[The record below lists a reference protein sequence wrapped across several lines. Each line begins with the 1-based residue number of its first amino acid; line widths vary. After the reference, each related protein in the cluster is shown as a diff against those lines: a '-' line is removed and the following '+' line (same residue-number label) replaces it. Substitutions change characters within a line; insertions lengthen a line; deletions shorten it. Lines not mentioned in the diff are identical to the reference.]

1 MDQAS
6 DASGLLLATVHADG
20 ASRAEDGELL
30 LTATGSATGPVLA
43 DVVRAVLSR
52 IGYGVGDR
60 GGAADGKGVGCGG
73 RVEGCEA
80 VDGPGMCRQQRGT
93 SASPAREEAR
103 RVRWLLS
110 RPSSLSSATLTRS
123 GRRSGGGERRHRLPP
138 GGDPRRP
145 AYASGHDRPGSGR
158 GRDQARRERT
168 VGRA

>member
-30 LTATGSATGPVLA
+30 VTPTGPVDEHPVAGKLVADPASPVLA

-73 RVEGCEA
+73 PVEGREA
-80 VDGPGMCRQQRGT
+80 VDRPGMCRQRRGT

-110 RPSSLSSATLTRS
+110 NR
-123 GRRSGGGERRHRLPP
+123 
-138 GGDPRRP
+138 
-145 AYASGHDRPGSGR
+145 
-158 GRDQARRERT
+158 AR
-168 VGRA
+168 